1 MTESS
6 SLQKNKQNKRM
17 YSITSNMKKYLN
29 EINLNTDNIPRNSSS
44 TERPKQIKTQ
54 TKTKTSN
61 TA

>member
-1 MTESS
+1 
-6 SLQKNKQNKRM
+6 M

-44 TERPKQIKTQ
+44 TEKPKQIKTQ